1 MATYNVHAGHNFK
14 VPGASGIFSETEE
27 DRKVK
32 DAVISKLR
40 QLGNTVY
47 DCTDNDGVTQSQNLT
62 NIVRNCNAHN
72 VDLDISIHFNA
83 SDGNGHGTEVYLYG
97 NGRHREAGERIV
109 EEIAKLGFRNRG
121 IKDGSRLYV
130 VTNTN
135 ALALLIECCFC
146 DNAEDARIYNAEAMA
161 AAIVRGIT
169 GQTAQSTQPTKTPT
183 NGKHEIVVECTADVL
198 NRRKEPSLNAVIVGK
213 ENKGYQN
220 KIVEKR
226 YNDGMWWFKDV
237 AGYWISSNYCKD
249 VIYTCKVNELNRRS
263 KPSLNSDVVGTDHN
277 GSAHRIKQY
286 QTADGVKW
294 AQDIAGYW
302 FSTVDKYMSKS
313 LQSCKVNL

>member
-1 MATYNVHAGHNFK
+1 MARYNVHAGHNFI

-40 QLGNTVY
+40 QLGHTVY

-97 NGRHREAGERIV
+97 NGKHREAGERIV

-121 IKDGSRLYV
+121 VKDGSRLYV
-130 VTNTN
+130 VTNTK

-161 AAIVRGIT
+161 AAIVKGIT
-169 GQTAQSTQPTKTPT
+169 GQTVKPIQPAKAPT
-183 NGKHEIVVECTADVL
+183 NGRHEIVVECTADVL
-198 NRRKEPSLNAVIVGK
+198 NRRKEPSLNAEIVGK

-263 KPSLNSDVVGTDHN
+263 KPSLNSDVVGVDHN

-286 QTADGVKW
+286 QIADGVKW

-302 FSTVDKYMSKS
+302 FSTNGNYMGKS
-313 LQSCKVNL
+313 LDNCKMNI

>member
-146 DNAEDARIYNAEAMA
+146 DNAEDAKLYNAESMA
-161 AAIVRGIT
+161 NAIVRGIT

-263 KPSLNSDVVGTDHN
+263 KPSLNSDVVGADHN

-302 FSTVDKYMSKS
+302 FSTVDRYMIKS
-313 LQSCKVNL
+313 LDECKLNF

>member
-1 MATYNVHAGHNFK
+1 MSTYNIHAGHNFK

-40 QLGNTVY
+40 QLGHTVY
-47 DCTDNDGVTQSQNLT
+47 DTTDNDGATQSQNLK
-62 NIVRNCNAHN
+62 NIVANCNSHS

-83 SDGNGHGTEVYLYG
+83 YNGQAHGTEVLLFG
-97 NGRHREAGERIV
+97 NGRHRDIGQRIV
-109 EEIAKLGFRNRG
+109 NEISALGFTNRG
-121 IKDGSRLYV
+121 IKDGSNLYV
-130 VTNTN
+130 VKYTN
-135 ALALLIECCFC
+135 ALAILIECCFC
-146 DNAEDARIYNAEAMA
+146 DNAEDAKLYNAESMA
-161 AAIVRGIT
+161 NAIVRGIT

-183 NGKHEIVVECTADVL
+183 NGRHEIVVECTADVL
-198 NRRKEPSLNAVIVGK
+198 NRRKEPSLNAEIVGK

-263 KPSLNSDVVGTDHN
+263 EPSLNSDVVGVDHN
-277 GSAHRIKQY
+277 GYAHRIKQY
-286 QTADGVKW
+286 KVADGIKW
-294 AQDIAGYW
+294 AQDVAGYW
-302 FSTVDKYMSKS
+302 FSTVDRYMNKS

>member
-1 MATYNVHAGHNFK
+1 MSTYNIHAGHNFK

-40 QLGNTVY
+40 QLGHTVY
-47 DCTDNDGVTQSQNLT
+47 DCTDNDGATQSQNLK
-62 NIVRNCNAHN
+62 NIVANCNSHS

-83 SDGNGHGTEVYLYG
+83 YNGQAHGTEVLLFG
-97 NGRHREAGERIV
+97 NGRHRDIGQRIV
-109 EEIAKLGFRNRG
+109 NEISALGFTNRG
-121 IKDGSRLYV
+121 IKDGSNLYV
-130 VTNTN
+130 VKYTN
-135 ALALLIECCFC
+135 ALAILIECCFC
-146 DNAEDARIYNAEAMA
+146 DNAEDAKLYNAESMA
-161 AAIVRGIT
+161 NAIVRGIT

-183 NGKHEIVVECTADVL
+183 NGRHEIVVECTADVL
-198 NRRKEPSLNAVIVGK
+198 NRRKEPSLNAEIVGK

-263 KPSLNSDVVGTDHN
+263 KPSLNSDVVGVDHN

-302 FSTVDKYMSKS
+302 FSTVDRYMIKS
-313 LQSCKVNL
+313 LDECKLNF

>member
-1 MATYNVHAGHNFK
+1 MATYNVHAGHNFH
-14 VPGASGIFSETEE
+14 VPGASGIFSETVE

-32 DAVISKLR
+32 DLVISKLR
-40 QLGNTVY
+40 ALGHTVY
-47 DCTDNDGVTQSQNLT
+47 DCTDNNGITQSQNLT

-97 NGRHREAGERIV
+97 NGKHREAGERIV

-121 IKDGSRLYV
+121 VKDGSRLYV
-130 VTNTN
+130 VTNTK

-146 DNAEDARIYNAEAMA
+146 DNTEDARIYNAEAMA
-161 AAIVRGIT
+161 AAIVKGIT
-169 GQTAQSTQPTKTPT
+169 GQSVAPVHPSKAPT

-198 NRRKEPSLNAVIVGK
+198 NRRKDPSLNAEIVGK

-226 YNDGMWWFKDV
+226 YNDGMWWIKDV

>member
-97 NGRHREAGERIV
+97 NGKHREAGERIV

-121 IKDGSRLYV
+121 VKDGSRLYV

-146 DNAEDARIYNAEAMA
+146 DNAEDAKLYNAESMA
-161 AAIVRGIT
+161 NAIVRGIT

-183 NGKHEIVVECTADVL
+183 NGRHEIVVECTADVL
-198 NRRKEPSLNAVIVGK
+198 NRRKEPSLNAEIVGK

-226 YNDGMWWFKDV
+226 YNDGMWWLQDV

-263 KPSLNSDVVGTDHN
+263 KPSLNSDVVGVDHN

-302 FSTVDKYMSKS
+302 FSTVDRYMIKS
-313 LQSCKVNL
+313 LDECKLNI

>member
-1 MATYNVHAGHNFK
+1 MAIYNVHAGHNFK

-47 DCTDNDGVTQSQNLT
+47 DCTDNDGATQSQNLT

-97 NGRHREAGERIV
+97 NGKHREAGERIV

-121 IKDGSRLYV
+121 VKDGSRLYV
-130 VTNTN
+130 VTNTK

-146 DNAEDARIYNAEAMA
+146 DNTEDARIYNAEAMA
-161 AAIVRGIT
+161 AAIVKGIT
-169 GQTAQSTQPTKTPT
+169 GQSVAPVHPSKAPT

-198 NRRKEPSLNAVIVGK
+198 NRRKDPSLNAEIVGK

-277 GSAHRIKQY
+277 GYAHRIKQY
-286 QTADGVKW
+286 QTSDGVKW

-302 FSTVDKYMSKS
+302 FSTCDKYTRKE
-313 LQSCKVNL
+313 LRECKI

>member
-1 MATYNVHAGHNFK
+1 MARYNVHAGHNFI

-40 QLGNTVY
+40 QLGHTVY
-47 DCTDNDGVTQSQNLT
+47 DTTDNDGATQSQNLK
-62 NIVRNCNAHN
+62 NIVANCNSHS

-83 SDGNGHGTEVYLYG
+83 YNGQAHGTEVLLFG
-97 NGRHREAGERIV
+97 NGRHRDIGQRIV
-109 EEIAKLGFRNRG
+109 NEISALGFTNRG
-121 IKDGSRLYV
+121 IKDGSNLYV
-130 VTNTN
+130 VKYTN
-135 ALALLIECCFC
+135 ALAILIECCFC
-146 DNAEDARIYNAEAMA
+146 DNAEDAKLYNAESMA
-161 AAIVRGIT
+161 NAIVRGIT
-169 GQTAQSTQPTKTPT
+169 GRTAQSTQPTKTPT
-183 NGKHEIVVECTADVL
+183 NGRHEIVVECTADVL
-198 NRRKEPSLNAVIVGK
+198 NRRKEPSLNAEIVGK

-263 KPSLNSDVVGTDHN
+263 EPSLNSDVVGVDHN
-277 GSAHRIKQY
+277 GYAHRIKQY
-286 QTADGVKW
+286 KVVDDIKW

>member
-1 MATYNVHAGHNFK
+1 MARYNVHAGHNFI

-40 QLGNTVY
+40 QLGHTVY

-97 NGRHREAGERIV
+97 NGKHREAGERIV

-121 IKDGSRLYV
+121 VKDGSRLYV
-130 VTNTN
+130 VTNTK

-161 AAIVRGIT
+161 AAIVKGIT
-169 GQTAQSTQPTKTPT
+169 GQTVKPIHPAKAPT
-183 NGKHEIVVECTADVL
+183 NGRHEIVVECTADVL
-198 NRRKEPSLNAVIVGK
+198 NRRKEPSLNAGIVGK

-237 AGYWISSNYCKD
+237 AGYWISANYVKD

-263 KPSLNSDVVGTDHN
+263 KPSLNSDIVGTDHN

>member
-121 IKDGSRLYV
+121 VKDGSRLYV
-130 VTNTN
+130 VTNTK

-161 AAIVRGIT
+161 NAIVRGIT

-198 NRRKEPSLNAVIVGK
+198 NRRKEPSLNAEIVGK

-226 YNDGMWWFKDV
+226 YNNGMWWFKDV

-249 VIYTCKVNELNRRS
+249 VIYTCKVDELNRRS

-313 LQSCKVNL
+313 LQSCKINL

>member
-1 MATYNVHAGHNFK
+1 MAIYNVHAGHNFK

-47 DCTDNDGVTQSQNLT
+47 DCTDNDGATQSQNLT

-121 IKDGSRLYV
+121 VKDGSRLYV
-130 VTNTN
+130 VTNTK

-161 AAIVRGIT
+161 SAIVKGIT
-169 GQTAQSTQPTKTPT
+169 GQSVAPVHPAKAPT

-198 NRRKEPSLNAVIVGK
+198 NRRKEPSLNAEIVGK

-263 KPSLNSDVVGTDHN
+263 EPSLNSDVVGVDHK
-277 GSAHRIKQY
+277 GYSHRIKQY

-302 FSTVDKYMSKS
+302 FSTNGRYMDKS
-313 LQSCKVNL
+313 LDTCKLNI

>member
-146 DNAEDARIYNAEAMA
+146 DNAEDAKLYNAESMA
-161 AAIVRGIT
+161 NAIVRGIT

-198 NRRKEPSLNAVIVGK
+198 NRRKEPSLNAEIVGK

-263 KPSLNSDVVGTDHN
+263 EPSLNSDVVGVDHN

-302 FSTVDKYMSKS
+302 FSTVDRYMNKS
-313 LQSCKVNL
+313 LDNCKINL

>member
-1 MATYNVHAGHNFK
+1 MSTYNIHAGHNFK

-40 QLGNTVY
+40 QLGHTVY
-47 DCTDNDGVTQSQNLT
+47 DCTDNDGATQSQNLT

-97 NGRHREAGERIV
+97 NGKHREAGERIV

-121 IKDGSRLYV
+121 VKDGSRLYV
-130 VTNTN
+130 VTNTK

-146 DNAEDARIYNAEAMA
+146 DNAEDARIYNTEAMA
-161 AAIVRGIT
+161 TAIVKGIT
-169 GQTAQSTQPTKTPT
+169 GQTVKPIHPAKAPT
-183 NGKHEIVVECTADVL
+183 NGRHEIVVECTADVL
-198 NRRKEPSLNAVIVGK
+198 NRRKEPSLNAGIVGK

-302 FSTVDKYMSKS
+302 FSTGSKYMNKS
-313 LQSCKVNL
+313 LDNCKINL

>member
-1 MATYNVHAGHNFK
+1 MARYNVHAGHNFI

-40 QLGNTVY
+40 QLGHTVY
-47 DCTDNDGVTQSQNLT
+47 DCTDNDGATQSQNLT

-83 SDGNGHGTEVYLYG
+83 YNGQAHGTEVLLFG
-97 NGRHREAGERIV
+97 NGRHRDIGQRIV
-109 EEIAKLGFRNRG
+109 NEISALGFTNRG
-121 IKDGSRLYV
+121 IKDGSNLYV
-130 VTNTN
+130 VKYTN
-135 ALALLIECCFC
+135 ALAILIECCFC
-146 DNAEDARIYNAEAMA
+146 DNAEDAKLYNAEAMA
-161 AAIVRGIT
+161 AAIVKGIT
-169 GQTAQSTQPTKTPT
+169 GQTVKPIHPAKAPT
-183 NGKHEIVVECTADVL
+183 NGRHEIVVECTADVL
-198 NRRKEPSLNAVIVGK
+198 NRRKEPSLNAEIVGK

-302 FSTVDKYMSKS
+302 FSTGSKYMNKS
-313 LQSCKVNL
+313 LDNCKINL

>member
-47 DCTDNDGVTQSQNLT
+47 DTTDNDGATQSQNLK
-62 NIVRNCNAHN
+62 NIVANCNSHS

-83 SDGNGHGTEVYLYG
+83 YNGQAHGTEVLLFG
-97 NGRHREAGERIV
+97 NGRHRDIGQRIV
-109 EEIAKLGFRNRG
+109 NEISALGFTNRG
-121 IKDGSRLYV
+121 IKDGSNLYV
-130 VTNTN
+130 VKYTN
-135 ALALLIECCFC
+135 ALAILIECCFC
-146 DNAEDARIYNAEAMA
+146 DNAEDAKLYNAESRAN
-161 AAIVRGIT
+161 AIVRGIT

-183 NGKHEIVVECTADVL
+183 NGRHEIVVECTADVL
-198 NRRKEPSLNAVIVGK
+198 NRRKEPSLNAEIVGK

-263 KPSLNSDVVGTDHN
+263 EPSLNSDVVGVDHN
-277 GSAHRIKQY
+277 GYAHRIKQY

-302 FSTVDKYMSKS
+302 FSTNGRYMDKS
-313 LQSCKVNL
+313 LDTCKLNI

>member
-1 MATYNVHAGHNFK
+1 MAIYNVHAGHNFK

-97 NGRHREAGERIV
+97 NGKHREAGERIV

-121 IKDGSRLYV
+121 VKDGSRLYV
-130 VTNTN
+130 VTNTK

-161 AAIVRGIT
+161 AAIVKGIT
-169 GQTAQSTQPTKTPT
+169 GQTVKPIHPAKAPT
-183 NGKHEIVVECTADVL
+183 NGRHEIVVECTADVL
-198 NRRKEPSLNAVIVGK
+198 NRRKEPSLNAEIVGK

-263 KPSLNSDVVGTDHN
+263 EPSLNSDVVGVDHN

>member
-1 MATYNVHAGHNFK
+1 MSTYNIHAGHNFK

-40 QLGNTVY
+40 QLGHTVY
-47 DCTDNDGVTQSQNLT
+47 DCTDNDGATQSQNLT

-97 NGRHREAGERIV
+97 NGKHREAGERIV

-121 IKDGSRLYV
+121 VKDGSRLYV
-130 VTNTN
+130 VTNTK

-161 AAIVRGIT
+161 AAIVKGIT
-169 GQTAQSTQPTKTPT
+169 GQTVKPIHPAKTPT
-183 NGKHEIVVECTADVL
+183 NGRHEIVVECTADVL
-198 NRRKEPSLNAVIVGK
+198 NRRKEPSLNAEIVGK

-277 GSAHRIKQY
+277 GYSHRIKQY

-302 FSTVDKYMSKS
+302 FSTVDRYMIKS
-313 LQSCKVNL
+313 LDNCKINL

>member
-14 VPGASGIFSETEE
+14 VPGASGMFSETVE

-40 QLGNTVY
+40 QLGHTVY
-47 DCTDNDGVTQSQNLT
+47 DCTDNDGVTQSQNLA
-62 NIVRNCNAHN
+62 NIVRKCNSHS

-83 SDGNGHGTEVYLYG
+83 SNGQGHGTEVLLFG
-97 NGRHREAGERIV
+97 NGRHRDIGQRIV
-109 EEIAKLGFRNRG
+109 NEISALGFTNRG
-121 IKDGSRLYV
+121 IKDGSNLYV
-130 VTNTN
+130 VKYTN
-135 ALALLIECCFC
+135 ALAILIECCFC
-146 DNAEDARIYNAEAMA
+146 DNAEDAKLYNAESMA
-161 AAIVRGIT
+161 AAIVKGIT
-169 GQTAQSTQPTKTPT
+169 GQTVKPLQPAKAPT
-183 NGKHEIVVECTADVL
+183 NGRHEIVVECTADVL
-198 NRRKEPSLNAVIVGK
+198 NRRKEPSLNAEIVGK

-263 KPSLNSDVVGTDHN
+263 EPSLNSDVVGVDHN

-302 FSTVDKYMSKS
+302 LSTGSKYMNKS
-313 LQSCKVNL
+313 LDNCNLNI

>member
-1 MATYNVHAGHNFK
+1 MSTYNIHAGHNFK

-40 QLGNTVY
+40 QLGHTVY
-47 DCTDNDGVTQSQNLT
+47 DCTDNDGATQSQNLK

-97 NGRHREAGERIV
+97 NGKHRKAGERIV

-121 IKDGSRLYV
+121 VKDGSRLYV
-130 VTNTN
+130 VTNTK

-161 AAIVRGIT
+161 AAIVKGIT
-169 GQTAQSTQPTKTPT
+169 GQTVKPIHPAKTPT
-183 NGKHEIVVECTADVL
+183 NGRHEIVVECTADVL
-198 NRRKEPSLNAVIVGK
+198 NRRKEPSLNAEIVGK

-277 GSAHRIKQY
+277 GYAHRIKQY
-286 QTADGVKW
+286 KVADGIKW

-302 FSTVDKYMSKS
+302 FSTVDRYMNKS
-313 LQSCKVNL
+313 LDNCKINL

>member
-1 MATYNVHAGHNFK
+1 MSTYNIHAGHNFK

-40 QLGNTVY
+40 QLGHTVY
-47 DCTDNDGVTQSQNLT
+47 DTTDNDGATQSQNLK
-62 NIVRNCNAHN
+62 NIVANCNSHS

-83 SDGNGHGTEVYLYG
+83 YNGQAHGTEVLLFG
-97 NGRHREAGERIV
+97 NGRHRDIGQRIV
-109 EEIAKLGFRNRG
+109 NEISALGFTNRG
-121 IKDGSRLYV
+121 IKDGSNLYV
-130 VTNTN
+130 VKYTN
-135 ALALLIECCFC
+135 ALAILIECCFC
-146 DNAEDARIYNAEAMA
+146 DNAEDAKLYNAESMA
-161 AAIVRGIT
+161 NAIVRGIT

-183 NGKHEIVVECTADVL
+183 NGRHEIVVECTADVL
-198 NRRKEPSLNAVIVGK
+198 NRRKEPSLNAEIVGK

-263 KPSLNSDVVGTDHN
+263 EPSLNSDVVGVDHK
-277 GSAHRIKQY
+277 GYSHRIKQY
-286 QTADGVKW
+286 KVANGIKW

-302 FSTVDKYMSKS
+302 FSTNGNYMGKS
-313 LQSCKVNL
+313 LDNCKMNI

>member
-1 MATYNVHAGHNFK
+1 MARYNVHAGHNFI

-40 QLGNTVY
+40 QLGHTVY
-47 DCTDNDGVTQSQNLT
+47 DTTDNDGATQSQNLK
-62 NIVRNCNAHN
+62 NIVANCNSHS

-83 SDGNGHGTEVYLYG
+83 YNGQAHGTEVLLFG
-97 NGRHREAGERIV
+97 NGRHRDIGQRIV
-109 EEIAKLGFRNRG
+109 NEISALGFTNRG
-121 IKDGSRLYV
+121 IKDGSNLYV
-130 VTNTN
+130 VKYTN
-135 ALALLIECCFC
+135 ALAILIECCFC
-146 DNAEDARIYNAEAMA
+146 DNAEDAKLYNAESMA
-161 AAIVRGIT
+161 NAIVRGIT

-183 NGKHEIVVECTADVL
+183 NGRYEIVVECTADVL
-198 NRRKEPSLNAVIVGK
+198 NRRKEPSLNAEIVGK

-263 KPSLNSDVVGTDHN
+263 EPSLNSDVVGVDHN

-302 FSTVDKYMSKS
+302 FSTGSKYMNKS
-313 LQSCKVNL
+313 LDNCKINL

>member
-1 MATYNVHAGHNFK
+1 MATYNVHAGHNFH
-14 VPGASGIFSETEE
+14 VPGASGIFSETVE

-40 QLGNTVY
+40 QLGHTVY
-47 DCTDNDGVTQSQNLT
+47 DCTDNDGATQSQNLT

-97 NGRHREAGERIV
+97 NGKHREAGERIV
-109 EEIAKLGFRNRG
+109 NEISKLGFRNRG

-146 DNAEDARIYNAEAMA
+146 DNAEDARLYNAESMA
-161 AAIVRGIT
+161 NAIVKGIT

-198 NRRKEPSLNAVIVGK
+198 NRRKEPSLNAEIVGK

-226 YNDGMWWFKDV
+226 YNNGMWWFKDV

-286 QTADGVKW
+286 QTTDGVKW

-302 FSTVDKYMSKS
+302 FSTVDRYMIKS
-313 LQSCKVNL
+313 LDECKLNI

>member
-1 MATYNVHAGHNFK
+1 MSTYNIHAGHNFK

-32 DAVISKLR
+32 DAVVSKLR

-47 DCTDNDGVTQSQNLT
+47 DCTDNDGATQSQNLT

-97 NGRHREAGERIV
+97 NGRHREVGERIV

-121 IKDGSRLYV
+121 VKDGSRLYV

-161 AAIVRGIT
+161 AAIVKGIT
-169 GQTAQSTQPTKTPT
+169 GQTVKPIHPAKAPT

-198 NRRKEPSLNAVIVGK
+198 NRRKEPSLNAEIVGK

-263 KPSLNSDVVGTDHN
+263 KPSLNSDVVGVDHN
-277 GSAHRIKQY
+277 GSAHRIKRY
-286 QTADGVKW
+286 QTADSVKW

-302 FSTVDKYMSKS
+302 FSTNGKYMDKS
-313 LQSCKVNL
+313 LDTCKLNI

>member
-1 MATYNVHAGHNFK
+1 MSTYNIHAGHNFK

-40 QLGNTVY
+40 QLGHTVY
-47 DCTDNDGVTQSQNLT
+47 DCTDNGGATQSQNLK
-62 NIVRNCNAHN
+62 NIVANCNSHS

-83 SDGNGHGTEVYLYG
+83 YNGQAHGTEVLLFG
-97 NGRHREAGERIV
+97 NGRHRDIGQRIV
-109 EEIAKLGFRNRG
+109 NEISALGFANRG
-121 IKDGSRLYV
+121 IKDGSNLYV
-130 VTNTN
+130 VKYTN
-135 ALALLIECCFC
+135 ALAILIECCFC
-146 DNAEDARIYNAEAMA
+146 DNVEDAKLYNAESMA
-161 AAIVRGIT
+161 NAIVRGIT

-198 NRRKEPSLNAVIVGK
+198 NRRKEPSLNAEIVGK

-226 YNDGMWWFKDV
+226 YNDGMWWFKDI
-237 AGYWISSNYCKD
+237 AGYWISANYVKD

-263 KPSLNSDVVGTDHN
+263 KPSLNSDVVGVDHN
-277 GSAHRIKQY
+277 GYAHRIKQY
-286 QTADGVKW
+286 KVADGIKW

-302 FSTVDKYMSKS
+302 FSTVDRYMNKS
-313 LQSCKVNL
+313 LDNCKINL

>member
-1 MATYNVHAGHNFK
+1 MAIYNVHAGHNFK

-97 NGRHREAGERIV
+97 NGKHREAGERIV

-121 IKDGSRLYV
+121 VKDGSRLYV
-130 VTNTN
+130 VTNTK

-161 AAIVRGIT
+161 AAIVKGIT
-169 GQTAQSTQPTKTPT
+169 GQTVKPIHPTKTPT
-183 NGKHEIVVECTADVL
+183 NGRHEIVVECTADVL
-198 NRRKEPSLNAVIVGK
+198 NRRKEPSLNAEIVGK

-277 GSAHRIKQY
+277 GYAHRIKQY
-286 QTADGVKW
+286 KVADGVKW

-302 FSTVDKYMSKS
+302 FSTNGNYMGKS
-313 LQSCKVNL
+313 LDNCKMNI

>member
-1 MATYNVHAGHNFK
+1 MAIYNVHAGHNFK

-40 QLGNTVY
+40 QLGHTVY
-47 DCTDNDGVTQSQNLT
+47 DTTDNDGATQSQNLK
-62 NIVRNCNAHN
+62 NIVANCNSHS

-83 SDGNGHGTEVYLYG
+83 YNGQAHGTEVLLFG
-97 NGRHREAGERIV
+97 NGKHRDIGQRIV
-109 EEIAKLGFRNRG
+109 NEISALGFTNRG
-121 IKDGSRLYV
+121 IKDGSNLYV
-130 VTNTN
+130 VKYTN
-135 ALALLIECCFC
+135 ALAILIECCFC
-146 DNAEDARIYNAEAMA
+146 DNAEDAKLYNAESMA
-161 AAIVRGIT
+161 NAIVRGIT
-169 GQTAQSTQPTKTPT
+169 GQTAQSTQPTKAPT
-183 NGKHEIVVECTADVL
+183 NGRHEIVVECTADVL
-198 NRRKEPSLNAVIVGK
+198 NRRKEPSLNAEIVGK

-249 VIYTCKVNELNRRS
+249 VIYICKVNELNRRS
-263 KPSLNSDVVGTDHN
+263 EPSLNSDVVGVDHN
-277 GSAHRIKQY
+277 GYAHRIKQY

-302 FSTVDKYMSKS
+302 FSTCDKYTRKE
-313 LQSCKVNL
+313 LRECKI

>member
-1 MATYNVHAGHNFK
+1 MAVYNVHAGHNFK

-47 DCTDNDGVTQSQNLT
+47 DCTDNDGATQSQNLT

-97 NGRHREAGERIV
+97 NGKHREAGERIV

-121 IKDGSRLYV
+121 VKDGSRLYV
-130 VTNTN
+130 VTNTK

-161 AAIVRGIT
+161 AAIVKGIT
-169 GQTAQSTQPTKTPT
+169 GQTVKPIHPAKTPT
-183 NGKHEIVVECTADVL
+183 NGRHEIVVECTADVL
-198 NRRKEPSLNAVIVGK
+198 NRRKEPSLNAEIVGK

-263 KPSLNSDVVGTDHN
+263 EPSLNSDVVGVDHN

>member
-1 MATYNVHAGHNFK
+1 MAAYNVHAGHNFK
-14 VPGASGIFSETEE
+14 VPGASGMFSETEE

-97 NGRHREAGERIV
+97 NGKHREAGERIV

-146 DNAEDARIYNAEAMA
+146 DNAEDAKLYNAESMA
-161 AAIVRGIT
+161 NAIVRGIT
-169 GQTAQSTQPTKTPT
+169 GQTAQSTQPTKAPT
-183 NGKHEIVVECTADVL
+183 NGRHEIVVECTADVL
-198 NRRKEPSLNAVIVGK
+198 NRRKEPSLNAEIVGK

>member
-14 VPGASGIFSETEE
+14 VPGASGMFSETVE

-40 QLGNTVY
+40 QLGHTVY
-47 DCTDNDGVTQSQNLT
+47 DCTDNDGVTQSQNLA
-62 NIVRNCNAHN
+62 NIVRKCNSHS

-83 SDGNGHGTEVYLYG
+83 SNGQGHGTEVLLFG

-109 EEIAKLGFRNRG
+109 NEISKLGFRNRG

-146 DNAEDARIYNAEAMA
+146 DNSEDARIYNAEAMA
-161 AAIVRGIT
+161 AAIVKGIT
-169 GQTAQSTQPTKTPT
+169 GQSVAPVHPAKAPI
-183 NGKHEIVVECTADVL
+183 NGKHEIVVECTTDVL
-198 NRRKEPSLNAVIVGK
+198 NRRKEPSLNAEIVGK
-213 ENKGYQN
+213 ENRGYQN
-220 KIVEKR
+220 RIIEKR
-226 YNDGMWWFKDV
+226 YNDGMWWFKDI

-263 KPSLNSDVVGTDHN
+263 EPSLNSNIVGADHKGN
-277 GSAHRIKQY
+277 AHRIKQY
-286 QTADGVKW
+286 KTADGVKW

>member
-97 NGRHREAGERIV
+97 NGKHREAGERIV
-109 EEIAKLGFRNRG
+109 NEIAKLGFRNRG

-146 DNAEDARIYNAEAMA
+146 DNAEDAKLYNAESMA
-161 AAIVRGIT
+161 NAIVRGIT

-198 NRRKEPSLNAVIVGK
+198 NRRKEPSLNAEIVGK

-226 YNDGMWWFKDV
+226 YNDGMWWLQDV

-263 KPSLNSDVVGTDHN
+263 KPSLNSDVVGVDHN

-302 FSTVDKYMSKS
+302 FSTVDRYMIKS
-313 LQSCKVNL
+313 LDECKLNI

>member
-1 MATYNVHAGHNFK
+1 MSTYNIHAGHNFK
-14 VPGASGIFSETEE
+14 VPGASGVFSETEE

-40 QLGNTVY
+40 QLGHTVY
-47 DCTDNDGVTQSQNLT
+47 DTTDNDGATQSQNLK
-62 NIVRNCNAHN
+62 NIVANCNSHS

-83 SDGNGHGTEVYLYG
+83 YNGQAHGTEVLLFG
-97 NGRHREAGERIV
+97 NGRHRDIGQKIV
-109 EEIAKLGFRNRG
+109 NEISALGFTNRG
-121 IKDGSRLYV
+121 IKDGSNLYV
-130 VTNTN
+130 VKYTN
-135 ALALLIECCFC
+135 ALAILIECCFC
-146 DNAEDARIYNAEAMA
+146 DNAEDAKLYNAESMA
-161 AAIVRGIT
+161 NAIVRGIT

-183 NGKHEIVVECTADVL
+183 NGRHEVVVECTADVL
-198 NRRKEPSLNAVIVGK
+198 NRRREPSLNAEIVGK

-226 YNDGMWWFKDV
+226 YNDGMWWFKDI

-249 VIYTCKVNELNRRS
+249 VIYTCRVNELNRRS

>member
-1 MATYNVHAGHNFK
+1 MARYNVHAGHNFI

-40 QLGNTVY
+40 QLGHTVY
-47 DCTDNDGVTQSQNLT
+47 DTTDNDGATQSQNLK
-62 NIVRNCNAHN
+62 NIVANCNSHS

-83 SDGNGHGTEVYLYG
+83 YNGQAHGTEVLLFG
-97 NGRHREAGERIV
+97 NGRHRDIGQRIV
-109 EEIAKLGFRNRG
+109 NEISALGFTNRG
-121 IKDGSRLYV
+121 IKDGSNLYV
-130 VTNTN
+130 VKYTN
-135 ALALLIECCFC
+135 ALAILIECCFC
-146 DNAEDARIYNAEAMA
+146 DNAEDAKLYNAESMA
-161 AAIVRGIT
+161 NAIVRGIT

-183 NGKHEIVVECTADVL
+183 NGRHEIVVECTADVL
-198 NRRKEPSLNAVIVGK
+198 NRRKEPSLNAEIVGK

-263 KPSLNSDVVGTDHN
+263 KPSLNSDVVGTDHK
-277 GSAHRIKQY
+277 GYSHRIKQY

>member
-1 MATYNVHAGHNFK
+1 MAIYNVHAGHNFK

-97 NGRHREAGERIV
+97 NGKHREAGERIV

-121 IKDGSRLYV
+121 VKDGSRLYV
-130 VTNTN
+130 VTNTK

-146 DNAEDARIYNAEAMA
+146 DNAEDAKLYNAESMA
-161 AAIVRGIT
+161 NAIVRGIT

-183 NGKHEIVVECTADVL
+183 NGRHEIVVECTADVL
-198 NRRKEPSLNAVIVGK
+198 NRRKEPSLNAEIVGK

-263 KPSLNSDVVGTDHN
+263 KPSLNSDVVGVDHN

-286 QTADGVKW
+286 KVADGIKW

-302 FSTVDKYMSKS
+302 FSTVDRYMSKS

>member
-1 MATYNVHAGHNFK
+1 MSTYNIHAGHNFK

-40 QLGNTVY
+40 QLGHTVY
-47 DCTDNDGVTQSQNLT
+47 DCTDNDGATQSQNLT

-146 DNAEDARIYNAEAMA
+146 DNAEDAKLYNAESMA
-161 AAIVRGIT
+161 NAIVRGIT

-198 NRRKEPSLNAVIVGK
+198 NRRKEPSLNAEIVGK

-277 GSAHRIKQY
+277 GYAHRIKQY

-302 FSTVDKYMSKS
+302 FSVSQRYMNKS
-313 LQSCKVNL
+313 LANCNLNI

>member
-1 MATYNVHAGHNFK
+1 MSTYNIHAGHNFK

-40 QLGNTVY
+40 QLGHTVY
-47 DCTDNDGVTQSQNLT
+47 DCTDNDGATQSQNLK

-97 NGRHREAGERIV
+97 NGKHRKAGERIV

-121 IKDGSRLYV
+121 VKDGSRLYV
-130 VTNTN
+130 VTNTK

-161 AAIVRGIT
+161 AAIVKGIT
-169 GQTAQSTQPTKTPT
+169 GQTVKPIHPAKTPT
-183 NGKHEIVVECTADVL
+183 NGRHEIVVECIADVL
-198 NRRKEPSLNAVIVGK
+198 NRRKEPSLNAEIVGK

-277 GSAHRIKQY
+277 GYAHRIKQY
-286 QTADGVKW
+286 KVADGIKW

-302 FSTVDKYMSKS
+302 FSTVDRYMNKS
-313 LQSCKVNL
+313 LDNCKINL

>member
-1 MATYNVHAGHNFK
+1 MAAYNVHAGHNFK
-14 VPGASGIFSETEE
+14 VPGASGMFSETEE

-97 NGRHREAGERIV
+97 NGKHREAGERIV

-146 DNAEDARIYNAEAMA
+146 DNAEDAKLYNAESMA
-161 AAIVRGIT
+161 NAIVRGIT
-169 GQTAQSTQPTKTPT
+169 GQTAQSTQPTKAPT
-183 NGKHEIVVECTADVL
+183 NGRHEIVVECTADVL
-198 NRRKEPSLNAVIVGK
+198 NRRKEPSLNAEIVGK

-313 LQSCKVNL
+313 LQIFKVNL